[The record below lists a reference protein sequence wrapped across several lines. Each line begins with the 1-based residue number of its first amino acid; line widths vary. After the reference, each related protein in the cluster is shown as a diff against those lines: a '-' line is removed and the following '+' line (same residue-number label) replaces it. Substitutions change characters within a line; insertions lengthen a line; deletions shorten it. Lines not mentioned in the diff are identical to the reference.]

1 MAFEIERRFLIAN
14 DNWKE
19 FITHKTFLEQGYL
32 SHDLNGWIVRIRF
45 NGENFKITFKKHI
58 RSFTNYEFE
67 YLIPSSDGE
76 KIFSTLG
83 NTLKKERFFLEID
96 KKIWIIDSFKGK
108 NYPLKIA
115 EIELSKEQEEF
126 NIPDFLGKE
135 ITGLNIFS
143 NLSLTNYP
151 FSEWKNEDINNIKI
165 D

>member
-1 MAFEIERRFLIAN
+1 M
-14 DNWKE
+14 
-19 FITHKTFLEQGYL
+19 
-32 SHDLNGWIVRIRF
+32 
-45 NGENFKITFKKHI
+45 
-58 RSFTNYEFE
+58 
-67 YLIPSSDGE
+67 E

-96 KKIWIIDSFKGK
+96 EKIWIIDSFKGK

-151 FSEWKNEDINNIKI
+151 FSEWKNEDINNFKI
-165 D
+165 N

>member
-58 RSFTNYEFE
+58 RSFINYEFE

-83 NTLKKERFFLEID
+83 NTWKKERFFLEID
-96 KKIWIIDSFKGK
+96 EKIWIIDSFKGK